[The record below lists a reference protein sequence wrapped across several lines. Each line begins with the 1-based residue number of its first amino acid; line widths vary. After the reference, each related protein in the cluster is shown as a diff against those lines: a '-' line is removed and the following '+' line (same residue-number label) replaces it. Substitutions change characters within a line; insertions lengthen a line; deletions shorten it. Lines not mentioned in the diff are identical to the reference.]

1 MCSITWL
8 AGVVVAVAPAMAPS
22 ITLVW
27 TSRSSKVFSNLSI
40 TFKEGILLL
49 DCFFL
54 RFNLG
59 DLLQLHG
66 IDCLLQCL
74 GHRAHVLRYTLKHQD
89 IWLSRERDS
98 PHLSGV
104 AITYKNKN
112 IPSWSPQSALDL
124 LWRQLWRTFA
134 RSSKI
139 HFSFCIVG
147 RPWVMYKTVFN
158 HFFHLKCK
166 VHIHSLQGSADNL
179 MAFSAYIRPLST
191 SPSLKHFFNL
201 ACVWIVWCNNRSCF
215 PQLKKKLVLC
225 FYLFFVLISFCFL
238 AHLFQLFWCEF
249 QLKQH
254 LGGIHTSKKRISWQ

>member
-1 MCSITWL
+1 MIF
-8 AGVVVAVAPAMAPS
+8 
-22 ITLVW
+22 
-27 TSRSSKVFSNLSI
+27 SSSMELTAFSNALVTEPMFFATPWNIRIFDFS
-40 TFKEGILLL
+40 ERGIHLP
-49 DCFFL
+49 
-54 RFNLG
+54 
-59 DLLQLHG
+59 G
-66 IDCLLQCL
+66 I
-74 GHRAHVLRYTLKHQD
+74 
-89 IWLSRERDS
+89 
-98 PHLSGV
+98 
-104 AITYKNKN
+104 AIKYKNKN

-134 RSSKI
+134 GSSKI
-139 HFSFCIVG
+139 HFSFWIEG
-147 RPWVMYKTVFN
+147 RPWMMYKTVFN
-158 HFFHLKCK
+158 PFFHITLKCK

-225 FYLFFVLISFCFL
+225 FYLFFVLIFFCFL

-254 LGGIHTSKKRISWQ
+254 LGGIHTSKKRISWR